1 MQETSIESVVTPYAC
16 PIAGKTVYIRLVPG
30 ATWASANPVCD
41 NQYRCIAAKRGECVL
56 SRMKEC

>member
-1 MQETSIESVVTPYAC
+1 MQESSESVVTPYAC
-16 PIAGKTVYIRLVPG
+16 PIAGRTVYIRLVHA

-56 SRMKEC
+56 SRMTEC